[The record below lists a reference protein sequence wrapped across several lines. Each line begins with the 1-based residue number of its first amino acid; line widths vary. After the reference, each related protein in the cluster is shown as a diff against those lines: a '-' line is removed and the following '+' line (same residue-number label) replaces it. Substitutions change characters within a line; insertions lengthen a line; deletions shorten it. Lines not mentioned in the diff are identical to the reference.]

1 MKKSI
6 YFTCIFLINL
16 SYSIFASNN
25 VLNNNQ
31 NDVKSSDMVNVIAS
45 IEVKEGKLEQ
55 FLDIFNSNVP
65 NVLAENGCI
74 EYIPAIDIITDLS
87 AQILNK
93 NEVTVI
99 EKWASMEDLQAH
111 LAAPHMSDYR
121 IKVKDLVSKVTLK
134 VLALAAK

>member
-1 MKKSI
+1 MKKST
-6 YFTCIFLINL
+6 YFTSIFFIIM
-16 SYSIFASNN
+16 SCSIFAGNS
-25 VLNNNQ
+25 VLKKNQ
-31 NDVKSSDMVNVIAS
+31 KDMESSDMVNVIAS

-55 FLDIFNSNVP
+55 FLAIFNSNVP

-74 EYIPAIDIITDLS
+74 EYIPAIDIATDLS

-99 EKWASMEDLQAH
+99 EKWASMKDLQAH
-111 LAAPHMSDYR
+111 LAAPHMADYR

-134 VLALAAK
+134 VLTSARE